1 MAKKRSAR
9 RQAAPVAAAVAP
21 RPVGA
26 LFQVCL
32 TVALLAVYAG
42 FLAHPVDLTTSDLG
56 RYLKNGELF
65 FQRGLIADTNLFA
78 YTTPDHP
85 FVNHSWG
92 SGAIYFIVERTL
104 GFAGLS
110 LFFLS
115 VSVTT
120 LWIFFRLAVRYG
132 SFALGAV
139 LTVIVMPILITRSEI
154 RPEMFSYLMSGLFL
168 HLLWDYRQGQR
179 GARWLMILPL
189 LQIVWVN
196 LHIYFFLGMFL
207 VGVFLLQSL
216 IDLAARSAP
225 RASSQRQP
233 WKVLA
238 AVAVATVAASCIN
251 PAGLRGAVYPLFI
264 FQGYG
269 FPVIE
274 NYSVPAILQAGFQF
288 LPLTFFL
295 VILGLLCLSWLYVII
310 KDRSSFSVSNF
321 VLTLFFAALA
331 WWSIR
336 NFVIFAFFALPLTA
350 VNFHSMVRAQSSR
363 WLNSSCGTV
372 AIVSGVAVLL
382 LLINPAFFFAG
393 GRGAFGIGLKEGN
406 LAALEFLRS
415 ERLQGP
421 LFNTFDVGS
430 YLTYG
435 LYPRERVYVDNRPE
449 AYPATFFTEDYLPL
463 LVNEEKWR
471 SHLAA
476 HKFNSI
482 VINPNGH
489 SAAAENFVIQRMLD
503 PDWAAVFFDK
513 EILILARR
521 FGPNQPVIAKYE
533 LPREAVLQ
541 KAEGGK

>member
-9 RQAAPVAAAVAP
+9 RRAAPLAAAVEP
-21 RPVGA
+21 RPIGA
-26 LFQVCL
+26 LLQVCL
-32 TVALLAVYAG
+32 TVALLAVYTG
-42 FLAHPVDLTTSDLG
+42 FLAHPVDLTTADLG

-65 FQRGLIADTNLFA
+65 FHSGFIADTNLFA

-92 SGAIYFIVERTL
+92 SGAIYFLVERTL

-110 LFFLS
+110 LFFLA
-115 VSVTT
+115 VSVAT
-120 LWIFFRLAVRYG
+120 LWIFFRLAVRHG

-139 LTVIVMPILITRSEI
+139 GTVVVMPILITRYEI
-154 RPEMFSYLMSGLFL
+154 RPEMFSYLLSGLFL
-168 HLLWDYRQGQR
+168 TLLWDYRQGYR

-189 LQIVWVN
+189 LQLVWVN
-196 LHIYFFLGMFL
+196 LHIYFFIGMFL

-216 IDLAARSAP
+216 IDLAAQSSP
-225 RASSQRQP
+225 RASSPGQP
-233 WKVLA
+233 WKVLT
-238 AVAVATVAASCIN
+238 AVAAATFAASCIN
-251 PAGLRGAVYPLFI
+251 PAGSRGAVYPLFI

-269 FPVIE
+269 FPVME
-274 NYSVPAILQAGFQF
+274 NYSVPAILQAGYQF

-310 KDRSSFSVSNF
+310 KDRSSVSISNF

-331 WWSIR
+331 WWTIR
-336 NFVIFAFFALPLTA
+336 NFAIFAFFALPLTA
-350 VNFHSMVRAQSSR
+350 ANFSGMVRAQSSR
-363 WLNSSCGTV
+363 WLNSSFGTLATV
-372 AIVSGVAVLL
+372 GGAAVLL
-382 LLINPAFFFAG
+382 VLINPAYFFAG
-393 GRGAFGIGLKEGN
+393 GRGVFGIGLKEGN
-406 LAALEFLRS
+406 LAALEFIRR

-421 LFNTFDVGS
+421 IFNTFDLGS

-449 AYPATFFTEDYLPL
+449 AYPATFFSEEYFSL
-463 LVNEEKWR
+463 LVDEEKWR

-476 HKFNSI
+476 NQFNSI
-482 VINPNGH
+482 VINPGGH
-489 SAAAENFVIQRMLD
+489 SAAAENFVIKRMLD

-521 FGPNQPVIAKYE
+521 FGTNQPVIAKYE
-533 LPREAVLQ
+533 LPPEAVLQ
-541 KAEGGK
+541 KAE

>member
-1 MAKKRSAR
+1 MAKKPAAR
-9 RQAAPVAAAVAP
+9 RQAAPVAAAVEP
-21 RPVGA
+21 RPTGGF
-26 LFQVCL
+26 FQVCL
-32 TVALLAVYAG
+32 TAALLAVYAG
-42 FLAHPVDLTTSDLG
+42 FLAHPLDLTSTDLG

-92 SGAIYFIVERTL
+92 SGAIYYLVERTL
-104 GFAGLS
+104 GFSGLS
-110 LFFLS
+110 LFFLA

-132 SFALGAV
+132 SFALGALCAV
-139 LTVIVMPILITRSEI
+139 MVMPILITRHEI

-168 HLLWDYRQGQR
+168 NLLWAYRQGR
-179 GARWLMILPL
+179 RDARWLMILPL
-189 LQIVWVN
+189 LQLVWVN
-196 LHIYFFLGMFL
+196 LHIYFFIGMFL
-207 VGVFLLQSL
+207 VGVFLLQSF
-216 IDLAARSAP
+216 IDLAAQSSP

-233 WKVLA
+233 WKVLTT
-238 AVAVATVAASCIN
+238 VAVATFAASCIN

-274 NYSVPAILQAGFQF
+274 NYSVPAILQAGFEF

-295 VILGLLCLSWLYVII
+295 IIIGVLCLSWLYVII
-310 KDRSSFSVSNF
+310 KDRSRFSVSNF
-321 VLTLFFAALA
+321 VLSLFFAALA
-331 WWSIR
+331 WWTIR

-350 VNFHSMVRAQSSR
+350 ANFSAMARAQSTR
-363 WLNSSCGTV
+363 WLNSPLGTMAAV
-372 AIVSGVAVLL
+372 GGVALLL

-406 LAALEFLRS
+406 LAALEFFRS

-421 LFNTFDVGS
+421 IFNSFDVGS

-449 AYPATFFTEDYLPL
+449 AYPARFFSEDYFPL
-463 LVNEEKWR
+463 LVSEERWR
-471 SHLAA
+471 SHLSTN
-476 HKFNSI
+476 KFNII
-482 VINPNGH
+482 VINPSGH
-489 SAAAENFVIQRMLD
+489 SAAAENFVVRRMLD
-503 PDWAAVFFDK
+503 PEWAAVFFDK

-521 FGPNQPVIAKYE
+521 FGANQAVIAKYE

-541 KAEGGK
+541 KAQ